1 MKRMLDVLEKITIL
15 APARNG
21 ITIPQSSTLK
31 P

>member
-1 MKRMLDVLEKITIL
+1 MKRMLDILEKITIL
-15 APARNG
+15 AAARNG